1 MYQQKANKVTIKF
14 QISNNGII
22 FRTAGGDGLTA
33 QCHNVT

>member
-1 MYQQKANKVTIKF
+1 MDQQKANKVTIKF
-14 QISNNGII
+14 QISNNGI